1 MIYKNIDKL
10 IAEAMKSQN
19 EVRLRTYRLI
29 KTAFMEYR
37 TSKGAHEI
45 DEATETQILRKMQVE
60 RADAIKMYTEAGRDD
75 LARKEREEVE
85 IIKEYLPAEITEKQI
100 LAAYDEVLAKGTEPI
115 RKNMGLFIKAIKE
128 KYPTADGKLVATI
141 VGSNLR

>member
-1 MIYKNIDKL
+1 MIYKDIDKL

-19 EVRLRTYRLI
+19 EVKLRTYRLI

-45 DEATETQILRKMQVE
+45 DESTEVQILRKMSVE
-60 RADAIKMYTEAGRDD
+60 RADAIKMYAEAGRND
-75 LARKEREEVE
+75 LAQKEREELE
-85 IIKEYLPAEITEKQI
+85 IIKEYLPAEITERQI
-100 LAAYDEVLAKGTEPI
+100 AEAYDAVMASGIEPI
-115 RKNMGLFIKAIKE
+115 RKNMGMFIKAIKE

-141 VGSNLR
+141 VGKNLK

>member
-1 MIYKNIDKL
+1 MIYTNIDKL
-10 IAEAMKSQN
+10 IAEAMKSKD

-45 DEATETQILRKMQVE
+45 DEATETTILRKMVAE
-60 RADAIKMYTEAGRDD
+60 RADAMHTYLEAN
-75 LARKEREEVE
+75 REELAE
-85 IIKEYLPAEITEKQI
+85 KEHEELLIIKEYLPKEITEQQI
-100 LAAYDEVLAKGTEPI
+100 IGAYDNVLMNGVEPV
-115 RKNMGLFIKAIKE
+115 RKNMGIFIKKIKE

-141 VGSNLR
+141 VSKNLR